1 MLHELA
7 RAGYARARPLFA
19 SLAKHQP
26 ACTAVLAGG
35 YPGRVFVDDPERPRT
50 ALLVATMSDNSLW
63 CLLAGDPVND
73 AFNGALSGALSTG
86 TIAGEGV
93 DMLFLICDPEDWG
106 GRLPA
111 VTAPLAPFPVQRRH
125 YVCRQAAGDPEAH
138 LPAGY
143 RLAQM
148 DPAWLDRPDLQLP
161 DNVRWTLERWRSLGQ
176 GEAGPPLRDFGF
188 AALAGE
194 GVVAWTTVDF
204 VAGGRGEAG
213 VFTLP
218 SHRRRGLAVA
228 TAAAAIGHG
237 LAHGLSQV
245 DWSCAEENAGS
256 IRTAEK
262 LGCRRERDYGQYF
275 LLLDEATNLAY
286 GAYERLEAGDYP
298 GAAALHDRSFAM
310 GTPLPA
316 WAYFDA
322 ARVRAG
328 LGDGDGALAG
338 LQQAAAQGWTD
349 VAAVAACHEFA
360 PLHGTAGWA
369 AVLAAMGEDPK
380 GLEDP

>member
-1 MLHELA
+1 
-7 RAGYARARPLFA
+7 
-19 SLAKHQP
+19 
-26 ACTAVLAGG
+26 
-35 YPGRVFVDDPERPRT
+35 
-50 ALLVATMSDNSLW
+50 
-63 CLLAGDPVND
+63 LLAGDPALE
-73 AFNGALSGALSTG
+73 AFNQALNGALSGG
-86 TIAGEGV
+86 MIAGEGV
-93 DMLFLICDPEDWG
+93 DVLFFVCDPEDWG
-106 GRLPA
+106 GHLPA

-125 YVCRQAAGDPEAH
+125 YICCQVADDPEAR

-143 RLAQM
+143 RLARM

-161 DNVRWTLERWRSLGQ
+161 DNVRQTLERWRSLGR
-176 GEAGPPLRDFGF
+176 GEAGASLHDYGF
-188 AALAGE
+188 AALAGDQ
-194 GVVAWTTVDF
+194 VVAWTTVDF

-218 SHRRRGLAVA
+218 AHRRRGLAVA
-228 TAAAAIGHG
+228 TAAAAVGHG
-237 LAHGLSQV
+237 LAQGLSQV
-245 DWSCAEENAGS
+245 DWSCSEDNAGS
-256 IRTAEK
+256 IRTAER
-262 LGCRRERDYGQYF
+262 LGCTRERDYGQYF

-360 PLHGTAGWA
+360 PLHGTAGWV
-369 AVLAAMGEDPK
+369 AVLAAMASDP
-380 GLEDP
+380 